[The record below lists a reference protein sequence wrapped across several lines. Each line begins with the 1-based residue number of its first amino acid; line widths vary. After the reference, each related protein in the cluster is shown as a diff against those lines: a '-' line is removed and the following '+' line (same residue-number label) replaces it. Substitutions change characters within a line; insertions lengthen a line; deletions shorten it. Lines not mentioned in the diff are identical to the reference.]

1 MAAKMTDW
9 KSDIITALL
18 GTIYPSTRDDADLA
32 RRAGKEG
39 LARLMETDGAKLDFV
54 RDAVSSEIF
63 QEACAS
69 SWHITIAS
77 DRLDVGR
84 LFDLLR
90 RESVHVYHPT
100 LLQIFYAYN
109 WPFSTALASLAV
121 KSERALIKR
130 WCVLSKIEVALLV
143 TP

>member
-77 DRLDVGR
+77 DSLMSVGCSTCLGGSQFTSIIPHCCRYFMLTIGPSRLR
-84 LFDLLR
+84 
-90 RESVHVYHPT
+90 
-100 LLQIFYAYN
+100 
-109 WPFSTALASLAV
+109 WPH
-121 KSERALIKR
+121 
-130 WCVLSKIEVALLV
+130 W
-143 TP
+143 P